1 MELSFWRVV
10 NLCTSILQFVCVALR
25 LAELDDIVTDE
36 NKSRRAAAERAE
48 RPGRGAACA
57 NDKGGAV

>member
-25 LAELDDIVTDE
+25 LAELDDIVTEE
-36 NKSRRAAAERAE
+36 NESRRAAASGRAAGT
-48 RPGRGAACA
+48 RSCVR
-57 NDKGGAV
+57 